1 MKLSSLIWLTWRQ
14 HRWSLVAVGSVAMAA
29 VYGLV
34 TTEAGDRALTNSM
47 PIAGFY
53 ALMVQLA
60 FGAVIGSFWG
70 APLIARE
77 LEERTYFVAW
87 GQDVTP
93 VQWLRGKLI
102 VLGSLTVLLGALVGN
117 GDGFVGATRSW
128 GGFEANSLVQ
138 VGYAVLGL
146 SIGVLIGLLSRHV
159 VTAMAATL
167 VVFTFVRLFLAMGVR
182 DHYLPSDRVIAR
194 WEDTAQVPD
203 RGLEVARGF
212 AGPDFEPVAVPE
224 KCVQA
229 INEHTCMR
237 SSKTA
242 IGTYIDFQPI
252 ERLLLFQIIEF
263 VLCALIAAGLF
274 AVIFRLLRNGG
285 GWKPSRT
292 HRRLGPAVPEDSK
305 PVPESQP
312 EAEPGSELEAEAAP
326 ESASEAE
333 PEPEAGSGSG
343 SGSDGEGEPDSGD
356 QAEPE
361 TAATRTEG

>member
-1 MKLSSLIWLTWRQ
+1 MRLSSLIWLTWRQ
-14 HRWSLVAVGSVAMAA
+14 HRWSLVGVGAVALAA

-102 VLGSLTVLLGALVGN
+102 VFGGLAVLLGALVGN

-167 VVFTFVRLFLAMGVR
+167 VVFTAVRIFLAVVVR
-182 DHYLPSDRVIAR
+182 DNYLPSDRVIAR
-194 WEDTAQVPD
+194 WEDTPQMPD
-203 RGLEVARGF
+203 RALEVGRGF
-212 AGPDFEPVAVPE
+212 AGSDFRPVAVLD

-229 INEHTCMR
+229 VNENTCMR
-237 SSKTA
+237 NSKAA
-242 IGTYIDFQPI
+242 IGTYIDYQPI
-252 ERLLLFQIIEF
+252 ERLLTFQIIEF
-263 VLCALIAAGLF
+263 ALCALISAALF

-285 GWKPSRT
+285 GWKPSRS
-292 HRRLGPAVPEDSK
+292 HRRLRPVAPEESEVAPEPAAAAETQPESGSESEAAAESGAGDALESGPED
-305 PVPESQP
+305 
-312 EAEPGSELEAEAAP
+312 GSESGG
-326 ESASEAE
+326 ES
-333 PEPEAGSGSG
+333 G
-343 SGSDGEGEPDSGD
+343 GEGEPG
-356 QAEPE
+356 AEPK
-361 TAATRTEG
+361 TGATRTEG

>member
-1 MKLSSLIWLTWRQ
+1 MKLESLIWLTWRQ
-14 HRWSLVAVGSVAMAA
+14 HRWSLVAVVAVAMAA
-29 VYGLV
+29 VYGLL
-34 TTEAGDRALTNSM
+34 TTEAGDRALNNSM

-60 FGAVIGSFWG
+60 FGAVVGSFWG
-70 APLIARE
+70 APLLARE

-102 VLGSLTVLLGALVGN
+102 VFGGLAVLLGALVGN

-167 VVFTFVRLFLAMGVR
+167 VVFTAVRVFLAVMVR
-182 DHYLPSDRVIAR
+182 DNYLPSDRVIAR
-194 WEDTAQVPD
+194 WEDTPQVPD

-212 AGPDFEPVAVPE
+212 AGPDFEPVAVPDR
-224 KCVQA
+224 CVQA
-229 INEHTCMR
+229 INENTCMR
-237 SSKTA
+237 NSKAA
-242 IGTYIDFQPI
+242 IGTYIDYQPI

-263 VLCALIAAGLF
+263 VLCALIAAALF

-285 GWKPSRT
+285 GWKPSRS
-292 HRRLGPAVPEDSK
+292 HRRIGPLVPEDS
-305 PVPESQP
+305 VVTA
-312 EAEPGSELEAEAAP
+312 EAEPSSEPEAA
-326 ESASEAE
+326 AE
-333 PEPEAGSGSG
+333 PEPRSEPESEVAVESG
-343 SGSDGEGEPDSGD
+343 GEGEPGSGD
-356 QAEPE
+356 QTEPE